1 MESFS
6 ESYAKAGVDVT
17 AGYESVELIKSH
29 VKRTEIPGV
38 MGSIGGFGGMF
49 ELLGAG
55 NYKNPVLVSGTD
67 GVGTK
72 LKVAFLLESSILSVL
87 TVWQCVLMM
96 WLAPVQ
102 SRFSSLIILLAV
114 KTILKR

>member
-38 MGSIGGFGGMF
+38 MGSI
-49 ELLGAG
+49 A
-55 NYKNPVLVSGTD
+55 VS
-67 GVGTK
+67 
-72 LKVAFLLESSILSVL
+72 
-87 TVWQCVLMM
+87 
-96 WLAPVQ
+96 
-102 SRFSSLIILLAV
+102 AV
-114 KTILKR
+114 CLNF